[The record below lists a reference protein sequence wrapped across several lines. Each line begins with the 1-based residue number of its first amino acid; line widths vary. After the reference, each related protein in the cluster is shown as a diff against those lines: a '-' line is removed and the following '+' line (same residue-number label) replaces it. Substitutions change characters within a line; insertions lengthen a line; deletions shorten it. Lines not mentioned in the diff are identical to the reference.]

1 MKARI
6 TNTKD
11 GSAEVYLYGEIGRW
25 MDVDATEVVRE
36 LERMQNK
43 EGVRSVTF
51 YVNSGGGD
59 VMQGLALYNY
69 LNRCGLEVTWVVD
82 GIAAS
87 MMAMLM
93 SNPKHTVKAARYAKL
108 MYHRVTG
115 YVYGNSDEIRSAA
128 DMVDTF
134 EADLVAMMAERT
146 GKAADEIRTAYF
158 DGTDH
163 WLSVTEAV
171 DLGLVDEITDGDSRI
186 QEAKTFNSAHD
197 VCRFYESQIINL
209 SKNQNVMPL
218 DIKALSRKLGLNED
232 AGEDAVNAKISALI
246 SEKNADA
253 KTISDLQAENK
264 RLTDDIAARQSAEI
278 DRLVQDA
285 IDAKKISADQK
296 ESFTKL
302 ARQDYASTKAVLDG
316 MKGVEP
322 IAQQLEKPAASNDT
336 RTWDELHKAGEL
348 EKIKSNNPERFNA
361 LYKAKFGHSPKNS

>member
-146 GKAADEIRTAYF
+146 GKAAEEIRTAYF
-158 DGTDH
+158 DGIDH
-163 WLSVTEAV
+163 WMNVSEAV

-186 QEAKTFNSAHD
+186 QEAKTFNSAHE
-197 VCRFYESQIINL
+197 VCRFYETQIINL

-253 KTISDLQAENK
+253 RTISDLQAENK

-296 ESFTKL
+296 ESFTRL
-302 ARQDYASTKAVLDG
+302 AKQDYASTKAVLDG
-316 MKGVEP
+316 MKGVQP
-322 IAQQLEKPAASNDT
+322 IAQQLEKPAANNDT
-336 RTWDELHKAGEL
+336 RTWDELHKSGEL